1 LIQALRLWRGS
12 SFPSTFCIG
21 VLGKVFGGSFEKRGN
36 CLKAFALTLFSPF
49 VTVENTW
56 PLVQ

>member
-1 LIQALRLWRGS
+1 
-12 SFPSTFCIG
+12 
-21 VLGKVFGGSFEKRGN
+21 VLGKVFGGSFEKRSN